1 MRGGFELRL
10 LLPLGAEG
18 VLRRVKGFHGSWDC
32 DYGCGMG
39 RKELSTVLGV
49 SIIAGVPWA

>member
-49 SIIAGVPWA
+49 SIIACVPWA